1 MMIEYYIKYKMIELD
16 WMFMGLFSWLLNLR
30 TVQKTHKYERLMK
43 TNITKNTPEGL
54 KLYDYKGHRCVVL
67 NAPSNTN
74 SVILGIATSHP
85 GDLLKDDLAYKLDM
99 NSQKEGSQYVTF
111 LFMDIDQLKG
121 SLKYVQDNDDFNKDF
136 WYSLSNF
143 LLKCGEDEQLLKL
156 RVFSDLNKTDLQEVK
171 FSYVKRQRDLMIQD
185 PNLNK
190 MFTVDNLD
198 LFKSHFHNDTIILVA
213 HVLAFQILN
222 PNKFSTVTDSDQFF
236 DLCKTYNPV
245 IPVFHYDQLKDNAV
259 FVKTWHHTS
268 WLPFKRFSKYGLIG
282 YSYDQDK
289 LDPPSS

>member
-1 MMIEYYIKYKMIELD
+1 MMIEYYIKNKIIELN

-30 TVQKTHKYERLMK
+30 TVQKTHRYERLMK
-43 TNITKNTPEGL
+43 TNITKDTPEGL
-54 KLYDYKGHRCVVL
+54 KFYDYKGHRCVVL

-85 GDLLKDDLAYKLDM
+85 GDLLKDGLAYKLDM
-99 NSQKEGSQYVTF
+99 DSQKGGPLYVTF

-121 SLKYVQDNDDFNKDF
+121 SLKYVRDNNDF
-136 WYSLSNF
+136 WLCLSNF
-143 LLKCGEDEQLLKL
+143 LLKCGEDGQLLKL

-171 FSYVKRQRDLMIQD
+171 FSYVRRQRDLMIQD

-222 PNKFSTVTDSDQFF
+222 PNKSKEFSTATDSDQIF

-245 IPVFHYDQLKDNAV
+245 IPVSHYDQLKDKVV
-259 FVKTWHHTS
+259 FVKTCHYTS

-282 YSYDQDK
+282 HNYD
-289 LDPPSS
+289 